1 MFVIIS
7 DNNSIRVNSS
17 NIKVVGLK
25 SCGFMTRW

>member
-7 DNNSIRVNSS
+7 DNNSISDNSS

-25 SCGFMTRW
+25 SYEFMTRW